1 MLNLIF
7 LLCLLPIFGLFV
19 VMPLWKYRA
28 HLREKR
34 ERRWEMAKKISWVQN
49 TIAPTIKTPAMP
61 PIGVFTGNFSKDD
74 DPVIIDFKGGA
85 TKKPP
90 SVFDLDLTVYRPS
103 PNNNKLPRNSFR
115 HEKDDHQQLLIGET
129 YSIIYRDADGDCTD
143 RDITIKRVWRE
154 NYTTYIKAYCH
165 LRHDERTFSLDRIQ
179 GYLIDTSTGE
189 AIDPEELNPLKRKTV
204 ITEEDNR
211 DALHLQ
217 ISDTA
222 DGWVVHHPSE
232 SVSRREDRKK
242 REVTP
247 YKRKIDAYRVAF
259 RLAGECDENMLCLY
273 QHGNYR
279 PKPPPDNADGIR
291 VVYID
296 LQTPEGRLKMKRLQS
311 L

>member
-1 MLNLIF
+1 M
-7 LLCLLPIFGLFV
+7 
-19 VMPLWKYRA
+19 
-28 HLREKR
+28 KR
-34 ERRWEMAKKISWVQN
+34 QIRDA
-49 TIAPTIKTPAMP
+49 TTP
-61 PIGVFTGNFSKDD
+61 PIWANRIDFSVYDE
-74 DPVIIDFKGGA
+74 PVVVEFKGGA

-90 SVFDLDLTVYRPS
+90 SVFDLDLNFYHPIS
-103 PNNNKLPRNSFR
+103 KNNKPQHDHFR
-115 HEKDDHQQLLIGET
+115 HEEDNRQQLLTGET
-129 YSIIYRDADGDCTD
+129 YSITYRDADGDCTD

-154 NYTTYIKAYCH
+154 NHTTYIKAYCH
-165 LRHDERTFSLDRIQ
+165 LRYDERTFSLNRIQ
-179 GYLIDTSTGE
+179 GYLINTGTGE

-242 REVTP
+242 REVTL
-247 YKRKIDAYRVAF
+247 YKRKIDAYRTAF
-259 RLAGECDENMLCLY
+259 RLAGECDEHMLCLY

-279 PKPPPDNADGIR
+279 PKPPPDNADEIR